1 MRRVLAL
8 LAAVG
13 LVASLAASSVAAAPT
28 VPRNS
33 FVGDFALLDE
43 GTGAVVGYV
52 TAQLSPATDQR
63 LVPGHYDFYGV
74 PGNWILESHSQIGR
88 VDFWFDPDNP
98 GPGLGGSNVA
108 FAEGVECLYLNPGD
122 SICHEFAVMFI
133 DDLDPALPDQVAF
146 ANRNPSTG
154 DWDFN
159 WWYHVGK
166 GSFVL
171 NFRGG

>member
-1 MRRVLAL
+1 MRRMMAL
-8 LAAVG
+8 IATVG
-13 LVASLAASSVAAAPT
+13 LVASLAASSVAAAPV

-33 FVGDFALLDE
+33 FVGDFEFVEE

-52 TAQLSPATDQR
+52 TAQLSLPTTQR

-74 PGNWILESHSQIGR
+74 PGNWIRESHAQIGR
-88 VDFWFDPDNP
+88 VEFWFDPAHP
-98 GPGLGGSNVA
+98 GPDLGGSNVA

-133 DDLDPALPDQVAF
+133 DDLNRALPDQVAF
-146 ANRNPSTG
+146 ANRDPDTG
-154 DWDFN
+154 EWAFD

-171 NFRGG
+171 SYSGG